1 MVRIEIHVGKSYT
14 MLKSSEILSF
24 LTSNIRLSK
33 IEASDLFWEA
43 TWPCL
48 LATQQ
53 ISVAYVLL
61 VLKSPD
67 RVCLRSEGVRIV
79 HVSPT
84 SIYVRTR
91 KTWVDFTK
99 WTERLVWSCFALP
112 IPTPQRVLWAQLK
125 LLESKHNL

>member
-91 KTWVDFTK
+91 KT
-99 WTERLVWSCFALP
+99 
-112 IPTPQRVLWAQLK
+112 
-125 LLESKHNL
+125 